1 MNNFNLY
8 KLVYQY
14 QKVFY
19 NFLIETLPFEQ
30 DVKHTIKTRNP
41 KPININVYLSSK
53 TYIEKKIAQVTNL
66 LNKRLI

>member
-1 MNNFNLY
+1 MY

-19 NFLIETLPFEQ
+19 NFLIETLFFEQ
-30 DVKHTIKTRNP
+30 DVKHAIKTSNP

-53 TYIEKKIAQVTNL
+53 THIEKKIAQVTNL